1 MRILISGVYGK
12 MGKTVRRAVD
22 NTDDVEIICGV
33 DRGDASNEPPF
44 AVYKSF
50 DTVKETPDAIIDF
63 SSPSTL
69 PSLLGFATARN
80 VPAVLCSTGYTASD
94 TERIF
99 EASKKIAVF
108 YTANASLG
116 MYALTGVVK
125 ELAAQLRDFD
135 IEIVEEH
142 HSQKADAPGGTALSL
157 VNAIKTVRP
166 QITAVFG
173 RNGTFKKRDKNEIG
187 IHSLRGGNVVGV
199 HTVHFLG
206 DNETITVTHRATDKI
221 IFAEGAITAARFL
234 LGKANGLFG
243 MNDLS
248 EAIYASKGQR

>member
-12 MGKTVRRAVD
+12 MGRTLFRVVE
-22 NTDDVEIICGV
+22 NTDDLKAVCGV
-33 DRGDASNEPPF
+33 DRGTSSDKMPF
-44 AVYKSF
+44 PVYESF
-50 DTVKETPDAIIDF
+50 DAIKETPDVIIDF

-69 PSLLGFATARN
+69 APLLAFAKTRN

-94 TERIF
+94 TESIY

-116 MYALTGVVK
+116 IRALTDAVK
-125 ELAAQLRDFD
+125 KLAVQLRDFD
-135 IEIVEEH
+135 VEIVEEH

-157 VNAIKTVRP
+157 ANAIKTVRP
-166 QITAVFG
+166 ETTTVFG
-173 RNGTFKKRDKNEIG
+173 RNGTSEKRNKNEIG

-206 DNETITVTHRATDKI
+206 ENETITITHRATDKI

-234 LGKANGLFG
+234 LGKTNGLYG
-243 MNDLS
+243 MSDLS
-248 EAIYASKGQR
+248 EAIHASKRKR